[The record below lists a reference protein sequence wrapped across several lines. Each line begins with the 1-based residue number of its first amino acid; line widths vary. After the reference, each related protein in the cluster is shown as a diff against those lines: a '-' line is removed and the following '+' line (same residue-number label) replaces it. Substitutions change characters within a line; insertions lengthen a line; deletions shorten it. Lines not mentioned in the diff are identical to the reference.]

1 MPMISLSQFYWD
13 FIDFPLHFYW
23 DSMEIRSSIHWNSI
37 ETLFKIYRN
46 PMENLSKFDHQRGR
60 VPRMVGPSQVSR
72 HRPTISFRT
81 TQITIVRGGG
91 DHVNAF
97 AVSSERFP
105 LRLHR
110 HALMPHSGMSC
121 RAVMS
126 PSPHD
131 RFIFSSSTFSSIRN
145 HLGSGI

>member
-1 MPMISLSQFYWD
+1 
-13 FIDFPLHFYW
+13 
-23 DSMEIRSSIHWNSI
+23 
-37 ETLFKIYRN
+37 
-46 PMENLSKFDHQRGR
+46 MENLSKSDHQRGR

-145 HLGSGI
+145 HLGSGIRYLATSFEILEFRAMQSGLRYVGLGTWRSASKSWNSGLRNLGCT

>member
-1 MPMISLSQFYWD
+1 
-13 FIDFPLHFYW
+13 
-23 DSMEIRSSIHWNSI
+23 
-37 ETLFKIYRN
+37 
-46 PMENLSKFDHQRGR
+46 MENLSKSDHQRGR

-145 HLGSGI
+145 HLGSSPFWNFLIGKERERRAHTHPTLSADSGPSPT